1 MVVIR
6 RTPPDFADWS
16 EVLAMARRA
25 FASME
30 GRIDPPSSI
39 HRLTTA
45 QMAAD
50 AAAGAAFIAQHE
62 TAIVGC
68 VFCRA
73 KSDALY
79 IGKLAVEPAHHGRGI
94 GRALIDAAA
103 SEARDRGL
111 AFLELQTRVE
121 LVENHAAFARLGFV
135 KTGETAHDGYTRA
148 TSITMR
154 RALSGPVGT
163 IR

>member
-1 MVVIR
+1 MTVVVR
-6 RTPPDFADWS
+6 RTPAAFARWD

-25 FASME
+25 FAAMD

-39 HRLTTA
+39 HHLTAA

-50 AAAGAAFIAQHE
+50 AAAGAAFVAE
-62 TAIVGC
+62 ADGALAGC
-68 VFCRA
+68 VFCKP

-79 IGKLAVEPAHHGRGI
+79 VGKLAVEPALHGRGI
-94 GRALIDAAA
+94 GRALLEAAA
-103 SEARDRGL
+103 AEARARGL

-121 LVENHAAFARLGFV
+121 LTENHAAFARLGFAR
-135 KTGETAHDGYTRA
+135 TGESAHAGYARP

-154 RALSGPVGT
+154 RAV
-163 IR
+163 